1 MSDTLPR
8 YQAYF
13 LGEDGQRIPV
23 LGDTLVV
30 ELSPGK
36 EVQVDLCYHPAHEG
50 NLTIR
55 TGSELESDNHSGML
69 SLLVVRPGAS
79 NLVHVGVE
87 HYPWQ
92 DSAAE

>member
-30 ELSPGK
+30 ELAAGK
-36 EVQVDLCYHPAHEG
+36 EVQVDLRYQPAHQG

-55 TGSELESDNHSGML
+55 TGSELESDSHSGML
-69 SLLVVRPGAS
+69 SLLVVRPAAA

-92 DSAAE
+92 DSASE